1 MSLLPKKC
9 LMVFYFNFILSSNM
23 HSLTY
28 YILKDINLIAFKS
41 IRENIRFNVL
51 NKYDGKI
58 NQTME
63 V

>member
-1 MSLLPKKC
+1 
-9 LMVFYFNFILSSNM
+9 M